1 MCLGQMYHHSMGSID
16 TFGEAFDAILTG
28 LKAPVLV
35 TSERDDIL
43 RPLFQTVIA
52 VSGLEENT
60 ELNETVLQTVLQREM
75 PSHIKQ
81 LVIQRL
87 AEAGVL
93 N

>member
-1 MCLGQMYHHSMGSID
+1 MNTNLD
-16 TFGEAFDAILTG
+16 TFGDAFYEIRAG
-28 LKAPVLV
+28 LKTPVLV
-35 TSERDDIL
+35 TSKRDDIL

-60 ELNETVLQTVLQREM
+60 ELNETVLQAVLQRKL

-81 LVIQRL
+81 LIKERL
-87 AEAGVL
+87 AEAGIS